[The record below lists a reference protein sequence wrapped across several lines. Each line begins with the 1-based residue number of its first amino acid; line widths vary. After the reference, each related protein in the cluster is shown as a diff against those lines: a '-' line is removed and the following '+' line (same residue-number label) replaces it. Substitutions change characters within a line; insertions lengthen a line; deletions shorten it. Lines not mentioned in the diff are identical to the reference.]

1 MIVLL
6 NSAVITAP
14 GTYRARKITP
24 NEAKEIIKT
33 NGGSYESYIGYQETA
48 EYMSRVLGVEVAVN
62 RAQYTPKP
70 GDIMIV
76 CRLKNRV
83 ATPSLKGTLMPGDE
97 DFEWLMVVYEG

>member
-24 NEAKEIIKT
+24 HEVKEII
-33 NGGSYESYIGYQETA
+33 NGSSYESYIGYQETA

-83 ATPSLKGTLMPGDE
+83 ANPALKGTLMPGDE